1 MADHLEDI
9 PPPPYSET
17 DLFSTAGQPRSPT
30 TSDYRRGSH
39 GDAATQ
45 SSTSTNGD
53 VIYTPPLTPRSS
65 SHQSNFAN
73 DVDHIS
79 TSSANAYFETRPAPP
94 PLQSRPQ
101 IVHSITVKDST
112 SPDSLPYPAELGERD
127 VRPGDWQTFVNYLI
141 PHYSSTSNEQIIDR
155 KLRAERSSSRSN
167 SNSND
172 DARSH
177 SSGQRHAEAQLDQL
191 RTADPLP
198 DATQRRQTIDATT
211 REWNDGFFA
220 PRRITVRLTTH
231 DEELHIP
238 GAWNQS
244 FDQAESGAARGD
256 AAGPSRSPFA
266 RFRPPFGGPDSRGGF
281 RFGGIALDGG
291 RVMVG
296 ENIVA
301 DRNGLRIGGLVADAN
316 GISVNGTPMFGGP
329 SQPRGSWPPPGP
341 PGGGWGF
348 GRGGPWGRG
357 GRGGPCGGP
366 MGIFGP
372 EGEAGGHHPERG
384 FGRFRGRWEND
395 GGDRHERGFGR
406 IRGRFHDGSGD
417 RHGRGRGRHRH
428 HDGHEQQSRS
438 SSVSSSSSSSSSSSE
453 SSVGSLPDSTELRD
467 AQLPLAKQYLE
478 SWLSNPAQPVT
489 KEKVKQLKEQIKA
502 AKKSGPNQSNGI
514 NEPANIAFDQAE
526 LRKEVK
532 GLMKDWKA
540 LKRQQAKLKRQLKRE
555 RRQKNRAEKQER
567 RNQKREMKRAARD
580 LRRSGRGSN
589 NNNPEQD
596 HPPASIPGPFPF
608 FNGPNIPGVPGPG
621 NGNGNGPF
629 QPHFP
634 MGMNMNMNMGP
645 GMMNPFPFNPWSGNQ
660 PPPPNPFSTN
670 NNNPN
675 APPGSW
681 PTTPNTDPTTAP
693 PRASQTKR
701 QAAEEVEAQVIQKE
715 AELVQLH
722 ETIAREQEEHELE
735 LSRNRGVEADGK
747 TPTSPSAREL
757 ETMRMEQEV
766 ERLARDMV
774 RLRTE
779 ADEEFAR
786 ELAEEENAFQHGQ
799 EHGQGQ
805 GGSSLRG
812 GQVLG
817 GWLRGWV

>member
-30 TSDYRRGSH
+30 TSDNRRGSH
-39 GDAATQ
+39 GDVATQ

-94 PLQSRPQ
+94 PLQNRPQ
-101 IVHSITVKDST
+101 IVHSIAIKDST
-112 SPDSLPYPAELGERD
+112 SPDSLPYPADLGERD
-127 VRPGDWQTFVNYLI
+127 VRPADWQTFVNYLI

-155 KLRAERSSSRSN
+155 KLRAERSSSSSN
-167 SNSND
+167 SNNNSNH
-172 DARSH
+172 DARSQ
-177 SSGQRHAEAQLDQL
+177 SAGQRHAEAQLDQL
-191 RTADPLP
+191 RTADQHP

-220 PRRITVRLTTH
+220 PRRITVRVTTH
-231 DEELHIP
+231 DGELHIP
-238 GAWNQS
+238 GAWNQA

-256 AAGPSRSPFA
+256 AAPGGSRSP
-266 RFRPPFGGPDSRGGF
+266 
-281 RFGGIALDGG
+281 
-291 RVMVG
+291 VMVG

-348 GRGGPWGRG
+348 GQ
-357 GRGGPCGGP
+357 
-366 MGIFGP
+366 
-372 EGEAGGHHPERG
+372 GEAGGHYPERG

-406 IRGRFHDGSGD
+406 IRGR
-417 RHGRGRGRHRH
+417 GRHRH
-428 HDGHEQQSRS
+428 HDGRELRSRSRS
-438 SSVSSSSSSSSSSSE
+438 SSVSSSSSSSSSSSG
-453 SSVGSLPDSTELRD
+453 SSIGSLPDHTDLRD
-467 AQLPLAKQYLE
+467 AQLPIAKQCLE
-478 SWLSNPAQPVT
+478 SWLSHPAQPVT
-489 KEKVKQLKEQIKA
+489 KDKVKQLKEQIKA

-580 LRRSGRGSN
+580 LRRGG
-589 NNNPEQD
+589 
-596 HPPASIPGPFPF
+596 GPFP
-608 FNGPNIPGVPGPG
+608 PPVPGVPGA
-621 NGNGNGPF
+621 GPY
-629 QPHFP
+629 QP
-634 MGMNMNMNMGP
+634 
-645 GMMNPFPFNPWSGNQ
+645 
-660 PPPPNPFSTN
+660 
-670 NNNPN
+670 
-675 APPGSW
+675 
-681 PTTPNTDPTTAP
+681 
-693 PRASQTKR
+693 
-701 QAAEEVEAQVIQKE
+701 
-715 AELVQLH
+715 
-722 ETIAREQEEHELE
+722 
-735 LSRNRGVEADGK
+735 
-747 TPTSPSAREL
+747 
-757 ETMRMEQEV
+757 
-766 ERLARDMV
+766 
-774 RLRTE
+774 
-779 ADEEFAR
+779 
-786 ELAEEENAFQHGQ
+786 
-799 EHGQGQ
+799 
-805 GGSSLRG
+805 
-812 GQVLG
+812 
-817 GWLRGWV
+817 